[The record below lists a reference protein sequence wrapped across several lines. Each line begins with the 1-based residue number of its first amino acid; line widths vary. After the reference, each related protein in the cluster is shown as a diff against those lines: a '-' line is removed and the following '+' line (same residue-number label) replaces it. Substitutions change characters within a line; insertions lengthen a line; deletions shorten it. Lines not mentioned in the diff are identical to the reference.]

1 MLEALA
7 AVPPGI
13 AARGWVIAM
22 LYLPVLCCY
31 DRYETRLC
39 AARTETGTLRLVA
52 GGHD

>member
-1 MLEALA
+1 MLEALG
-7 AVPPGI
+7 AVPTGI
-13 AARGWVIAM
+13 PARGWVVAL

-39 AARTETGTLRLVA
+39 AERTENGTLRLVA